1 MAKNYNDESGRKKT
15 NNSIVKELERLERL
29 RNEHRGEWITIE
41 DCKEYYNRAKACF
54 KE

>member
-41 DCKEYYNRAKACF
+41 VQHSQANGHAF
-54 KE
+54 